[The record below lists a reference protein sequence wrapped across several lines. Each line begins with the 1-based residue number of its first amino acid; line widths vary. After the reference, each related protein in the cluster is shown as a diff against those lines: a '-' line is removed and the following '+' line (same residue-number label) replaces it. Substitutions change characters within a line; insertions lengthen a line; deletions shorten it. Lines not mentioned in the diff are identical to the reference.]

1 MNEPTD
7 NQTTQKSS
15 QQNFSSKPIIKDST
29 RRVIAFIILCI
40 SSVLILF
47 TGPEFSFGLQVV
59 LASIL
64 LFFLFWLAT

>member
-1 MNEPTD
+1 MNEPND
-7 NQTTQKSS
+7 NQTKQEFSQKNSTA
-15 QQNFSSKPIIKDST
+15 KPILKDST
-29 RRVIAFIILCI
+29 RRIIAFIILCI

-59 LASIL
+59 LSCIL